1 MRAARLMGVETE
13 YALAGLGPG
22 GVRMP
27 ESVVLSWLM
36 EGAKARLAHL
46 PDTTAAGLFL
56 ENGSRF
62 YADTGHHPEVSTPE
76 CVDPADVV
84 TYVRAGDEILRRLAA
99 HLERSHGDLER
110 VLLSRSNVDYSDNG
124 STWGC
129 HESYMCAQ
137 VACSLPDQIIP
148 HLVSRIIFT
157 GAGGLDAV
165 TGAARFVL
173 SPRAMHITR
182 VISTTSTNERG
193 IFHVKDEPLCT
204 GGFQRVHVI
213 CGESLCSETAD
224 WLRLGTT
231 ALVLALVE
239 GGASPGD
246 AVSLDCPLSAL
257 RAFAQD
263 PDCRATV
270 SLASGRPITA
280 LAIQRHYLGQVEA
293 RLHLS
298 TMPSWAA
305 AVCRT
310 WREVLDQ
317 LGRDPLALHATL
329 DWPMKLML
337 LRRHATRR
345 RVDWGRLQA
354 WSAAVGRAC
363 SEDLPDSDRPKPFQ
377 GLAWLNVENRAAV
390 LRRLLDN
397 CGDERGAALENH
409 AVLLRLRDE
418 LCEIDASFSRVG
430 DGLFAAL
437 DRAGVLRHR
446 VVEPRVVLAALSSA
460 PDSTRAALRG
470 ELVRRLAASPRQLVC
485 TWEAVHD
492 LGEGRVADLSDPFAR
507 EERWRVAKEAERLP
521 IMQRHSL
528 LAMLAA
534 RDL

>member
-1 MRAARLMGVETE
+1 MSASRLMGVETE

-22 GVRMP
+22 GVRLP

-36 EGAKARLAHL
+36 RAAKAQLTHL
-46 PDTTAAGLFL
+46 PDYTAAGLFL

-62 YADTGHHPEVSTPE
+62 YADTGNHPELSTPE

-84 TYVRAGDEILRRLAA
+84 SYIRAGDEILRRLAA
-99 HLERSHGDLER
+99 HLERSNGDLER
-110 VLLSRSNVDYSDNG
+110 VLLSRSNVDYSGSG

-129 HESYMCAQ
+129 HESYMCAR

-157 GAGGLDAV
+157 GAGGLDAL

-173 SPRAMHITR
+173 SPRALHIAR

-193 IFHVKDEPLCT
+193 IFHVKDEPLCA

-231 ALVLALVE
+231 ALVIALVE

-246 AVSLDCPLSAL
+246 AVSLDYPLSAL
-257 RAFAQD
+257 RVFAQD
-263 PDCRATV
+263 PECRATV
-270 SLASGRPITA
+270 RLASGRPTTA
-280 LAIQRHYLGQVEA
+280 LAIQRHYLQQVEA

-298 TMPSWAA
+298 TMPPWAA

-317 LGRDPLALHATL
+317 LAHNPLTLHPTL

-337 LRRHATRR
+337 LRRHAARR
-345 RVDWGRLQA
+345 GVVWGRLQA
-354 WSAAVGRAC
+354 WSAAVSRAC
-363 SEDLPDSDRPKPFQ
+363 GEGQPAKDSPKAFQ
-377 GLAWLNVENRAAV
+377 DLAWLDVDSRADV
-390 LRRLLDN
+390 LRALL
-397 CGDERGAALENH
+397 ERHGGERNAARENH

-446 VVEPRVVLAALSSA
+446 VVNPQVVHAAVSSA
-460 PDSTRAALRG
+460 PSSTRAALRG
-470 ELVRRLAASPRQLVC
+470 ELVRRLAASTRQLVC
-485 TWEAVHD
+485 NWDSVYD
-492 LGEGRVADLSDPFAR
+492 RVEGRSADLSDPFAR
-507 EERWRVAKEAERLP
+507 EECWRTAKEAEQLSV
-521 IMQRHSL
+521 MQRQNL
-528 LAMLAA
+528 LAMIEA